1 MTDRLKKLG
10 INFTNSETVCAAP
23 ETPLLTLNADLSSNF
38 FKTKNFS
45 VPIPILLPTD
55 IFLGIVE
62 TNMSVTIPDV
72 LFAGISW
79 YNTVLA
85 VSIPILCDFVKFLT

>member
-1 MTDRLKKLG
+1 M
-10 INFTNSETVCAAP
+10 
-23 ETPLLTLNADLSSNF
+23 
-38 FKTKNFS
+38 
-45 VPIPILLPTD
+45 LLPTD
-55 IFLGIVE
+55 IFSGIVE